1 MSWIKKFIKFISKV
15 YKGYL
20 MNENDY
26 ERLESLIGKAVRES
40 IRNDEVETSLA
51 MTNALRS
58 RDCNFLECYDKFF
71 QRTQNNN

>member
-1 MSWIKKFIKFISKV
+1 
-15 YKGYL
+15 

-26 ERLESLIGKAVRES
+26 DRLESLIGKAVKES

-58 RDCNFLECYDKFF
+58 RDCNFLECFDKYFKK
-71 QRTQNNN
+71 TQNNN